1 MTSQV
6 KSCSPQAPRSRH
18 TPVMPRPRH
27 PSPTLLALF
36 LALAA
41 ACEAAPAEPLASPAV
56 DAEPAPDASTRPDA
70 TVALDAL
77 AASDAFAAP
86 DATTTPDAGE
96 PSDAEPSPDAEPA
109 SPSLEFQAIYRD
121 ILAPHCGSC
130 HGTSNQPA
138 GELAMPSAAIA
149 YANLVDV
156 PARCRS
162 PLRVAPF
169 DPDQSAL
176 IRATYEEC
184 GPRHPHVLPAHG
196 RGAGADA
203 SVDPAR
209 RALTTRRTLPPHIA
223 PNCRSTALGS
233 VAQAA

>member
-18 TPVMPRPRH
+18 TPVKPRPPH

-41 ACEAAPAEPLASPAV
+41 ACEVAPAEPLASPAL

-77 AASDAFAAP
+77 AASDAVAAP
-86 DATTTPDAGE
+86 DATTMPDAGE
-96 PSDAEPSPDAEPA
+96 PSDAEPSLDAEPA

-184 GPRHPHVLPAHG
+184 GPRHPMYFQLTAEELERMRAWIL
-196 RGAGADA
+196 RGA
-203 SVDPAR
+203 R
-209 RALTTRRTLPPHIA
+209 
-223 PNCRSTALGS
+223 
-233 VAQAA
+233 

>member
-1 MTSQV
+1 V
-6 KSCSPQAPRSRH
+6 K
-18 TPVMPRPRH
+18 PRP
-27 PSPTLLALF
+27 PPTLLFVFLF

-56 DAEPAPDASTRPDA
+56 DAEPAPDASARSDA

-77 AASDAFAAP
+77 AAPDAVVAP
-86 DATTTPDAGE
+86 DATTTPDATATPDAGE

-184 GPRHPHVLPAHG
+184 GPRHPMYFQLTAEELERMRAWIL
-196 RGAGADA
+196 RGA
-203 SVDPAR
+203 R
-209 RALTTRRTLPPHIA
+209 
-223 PNCRSTALGS
+223 
-233 VAQAA
+233 